1 MSQKKGFGL
10 VRDKDG
16 RPRVDDP
23 ATLHPLQIAMLTDAE
38 KSALGV
44 WPGAFIRDAE
54 GFKRVERNG
63 AGRYRAVDPI
73 RAAGTLHDGLAELR
87 LTDRRDV
94 PAGEIIIIE
103 EGS

>member
-23 ATLHPLQIAMLTDAE
+23 SKLHPAQVAMLTDAE

-44 WPGAFIRDAE
+44 WTGAFIRDAE
-54 GFKRVERNG
+54 GFKRVERIG
-63 AGRYRAVDPI
+63 PGRFRAIDPI
-73 RAAGTLHDGLAELR
+73 RAAGTLHDGLVELR

-94 PAGEIIIIE
+94 PAGETIIIE
-103 EGS
+103 EAS